1 MRSEPIKESKLVTS
15 VSFRNS
21 SHSSFLATATPRT
34 LLLPVQVLCLCQG
47 PLLAL
52 LPAPHQRQAPLTLP
66 LMCPSQIFSF
76 EINISVAIITF
87 ASKPKVIL
95 PILHKNSRDV
105 TEVINHLDNINYK
118 GIGVIK

>member
-1 MRSEPIKESKLVTS
+1 M
-15 VSFRNS
+15 
-21 SHSSFLATATPRT
+21 TASPRT
-34 LLLPVQVLCLCQG
+34 LLLPVQVLCLHQG

-52 LPAPHQRQAPLTLP
+52 LPALRQRQGPLTLP

-87 ASKPKVIL
+87 ASKPKIIL